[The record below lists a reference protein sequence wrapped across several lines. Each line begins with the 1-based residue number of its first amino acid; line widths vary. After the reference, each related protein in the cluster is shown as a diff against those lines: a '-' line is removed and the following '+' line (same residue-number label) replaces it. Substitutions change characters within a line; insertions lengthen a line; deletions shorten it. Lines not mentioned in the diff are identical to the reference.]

1 MPESMESKLDFR
13 ANGKLLITGEY
24 LVIDGAKA
32 LAIPTVLGQDLSCKR
47 NDNGVI
53 SWNATDVNGLWF
65 EAEFKSDSIEIL
77 ASSNEG
83 TALFIQ
89 SLLKSA
95 LELCNEN
102 PFLSGAVIITRLDF
116 DRFLGLGSSS
126 TIIALVASMY
136 GIDKYKLHSKVSKG
150 SGYDIACAG
159 VSYPILFRRTD
170 KHNAVFSPAP
180 FNPEFSNSL
189 YFIYLGNKQDTNREI
204 NRYKELNKFEL
215 QKQIQEVSEITNKII
230 EVKEIATFASLIE
243 RHEQIL
249 SAVLQTKTIQE
260 RLFNDFNGFIKSLGA
275 WGGDFVLAGT
285 TSNKAYVKD
294 YFEEKGIRVIYP
306 YDDLVLKQKATIND
320 EISIRF

>member
-1 MPESMESKLDFR
+1 MASSLDFR

-32 LAIPTVLGQDLSCKR
+32 LAIPTALGQNLSCKR
-47 NDNGVI
+47 NDDGVI
-53 SWNATDVNGLWF
+53 SWKAMDVNGLWF
-65 EAEFKSDSIEIL
+65 EAEFRSDDIEIL
-77 ASSNEG
+77 TSSNES
-83 TALFIQ
+83 AAFFIQ
-89 SLLKSA
+89 NLLKA
-95 LELCNEN
+95 AIELGNEN
-102 PFLSGAVIITRLDF
+102 PFLSGATIITLLDF

-126 TIIALVASMY
+126 TIIALVASLY

-159 VSYPILFRRTD
+159 VSYPIFFRRTD
-170 KHNAVFSPAP
+170 KVNAVYSPAP
-180 FNPEFSNSL
+180 FNPEFSHSL

-204 NRYKELNKFEL
+204 SRYRELNKHEL
-215 QKQIQEVSEITNKII
+215 QKRIQEVTEITNKIS

-249 SAVLQTKTIQE
+249 SAVLQTKTIKE
-260 RLFNDFNGFIKSLGA
+260 KLFNDFKGFIKSLGA

-294 YFEEKGIRVIYP
+294 YFEGKGIRVIYP